1 MLRHLLTIAIRNIL
15 KHFNYSILN
24 ILGLAIG
31 ISSFLFILIYV
42 TDELKYDR
50 FHENHEQIYRM
61 NRLYD
66 SNDINEDAATMSF
79 PFGPAL
85 AADYPDMIKSMV
97 RFFDFQVSEML
108 FENLEDSTNVLKF
121 NEEWFYLAD
130 SNVFQM
136 FTFPLLEGDPATV
149 LNRPNTIVLSES
161 TAKKYFGDTPAIG
174 KSLRMEEQIVFEVS
188 GIMKD
193 LPEQSHFKIDM
204 LASLSSFRA
213 LQRGQFPQTWIWN
226 PCWTYVEL
234 YDNITQEQL
243 EAQLADFHLRQY
255 ADFKDQKITLYMQP
269 LTDIHLQSH
278 HEYEMHPNGKLS
290 YIRILSIIGIFVLIL
305 ACINFMNLATAS
317 SSGRGREI
325 GMKKVAGARKVQL
338 RAQFLGESM
347 IITFLSLLLAAILV
361 EVLLPLF
368 NNFTGKSIETGI
380 IIHPESLAIGLLL
393 LLVVGLL
400 SGSYP
405 AFFLS
410 RLDTSHL
417 KGALATGAG
426 KGMARKIL
434 VAVQFLISVALI
446 IGTITAFS
454 QLNFLRKADLGFDRD
469 QVILIP
475 TKFNTAL
482 HFDRLAEELKKHN
495 QVISVTG
502 MEDILGANHNTR
514 SVVVEGMFDDQAFW
528 YPAFLV
534 RYDFIETFNIQVVQG
549 RSFSRDFPSDT
560 SEAIMINE
568 SMVNH
573 LGWTNEEAIGKA
585 VRMDGNERVIGVFSD
600 FNALSLHKPADN
612 FILDMLEN
620 PFGAAALTRY
630 MAVKVN
636 TDNYTEV
643 LAYIQNI
650 WEEVAPTR
658 PFEYT
663 FLDEELNALYKDE
676 SSFSKLSII
685 LTILAIV
692 IACLGII
699 GLTSFMVERKT
710 KEISIRRVHGA
721 TVAHVNT
728 LLSREFLWLI
738 LIANLISWP
747 LAYLV
752 ILRWLENFSKHIDM
766 QWYLFLVSGL
776 VTIFITV
783 MITSIHAYRASSMNP
798 ADTLKYE

>member
-1 MLRHLLTIAIRNIL
+1 MLRHLLTIATRNIL

-24 ILGLAIG
+24 IVGLAVG

-42 TDELKYDR
+42 SDELKYDR
-50 FHENHEQIYRM
+50 FHENHKQIYRL

-66 SNDINEDAATMSF
+66 SNDIHEDAATMSF

-85 AADYPDMIKSMV
+85 AEDYPDMIKSMV

-108 FENLEDSTNVLKF
+108 FEYREDSTKVLQF
-121 NEEWFYLAD
+121 NEEWFYMAD

-136 FTFPLLEGDPATV
+136 FTFPLLEGDPATA
-149 LNRPNTIVLSES
+149 LDEPNTIVLSES
-161 TAKKYFGDTPAIG
+161 TARKYFGNALALG
-174 KSLRMEEQIVFEVS
+174 KILRMEEQIEFEVT
-188 GIMKD
+188 GVMKD
-193 LPEQSHFKIDM
+193 LPNQSHFKIDM
-204 LASLSSFRA
+204 LASLSTFRA
-213 LQRGQFPQTWIWN
+213 MQRGQFPQTWIWN
-226 PCWTYVEL
+226 PCWTYVQLHE
-234 YDNITQEQL
+234 NITQEQL
-243 EAQLADFHLRQY
+243 EAQLPDFHQRQY
-255 ADFKDQKITLYMQP
+255 ADFKDQKIKLYLQP
-269 LTDIHLQSH
+269 LADIHLNSH
-278 HEYEMHPNGKLS
+278 HEYEMHPNGNLS
-290 YIRILSIIGIFVLIL
+290 YIRILATIGLFVLIL

-325 GMKKVAGARKVQL
+325 GMKKVAGARKRQL
-338 RAQFLGESM
+338 RMQFLGESL
-347 IITFLSLLLAAILV
+347 IITFFALLFSAILV
-361 EVLLPLF
+361 ELLLPAF
-368 NNFTGKSIETGI
+368 NNFTGKSIDPGI
-380 IIHPESLAIGLLL
+380 VIHPVSLVVGLVL
-393 LLVVGLL
+393 LLVVGFL

-417 KGALATGAG
+417 KGTLSPGAG
-426 KGMARKIL
+426 KGLARKLL
-434 VAVQFLISVALI
+434 VVVQFLISVALI
-446 IGTITAFS
+446 IVTITAYL

-469 QVILIP
+469 QVILVP

-482 HFDRLAEELKKHN
+482 HFKRFSDELKKHN
-495 QVISVTG
+495 QILSVTG

-514 SVVVEGMFDDQAFW
+514 SVVVEGMFDDQPFW

-534 RYDFIETFNIQVVQG
+534 RYDFIETFNIPVVEG
-549 RSFSRDFPSDT
+549 RAFSRDFPSDT

-568 SMVNH
+568 SMVKH

-585 VRMDGNERVIGVFSD
+585 IRMDGNERVIGVFAD
-600 FNALSLHKPADN
+600 FNALSLHKPAEN

-636 TDNYTEV
+636 TNNYSEV
-643 LAYIQNI
+643 LDYMQTV
-650 WEEVAPTR
+650 WEDIAPTR

-663 FLDEELNALYKDE
+663 FLDEELKALYKDE

-710 KEISIRRVHGA
+710 KEISVRRVHGA
-721 TVAHVNT
+721 TIANVNT

-747 LAYLV
+747 LAYMV
-752 ILRWLENFSKHIDM
+752 IRSWLENFSKHIDM
-766 QWYLFLVSGL
+766 QWYLFLVSAM
-776 VTIFITV
+776 VTVVITV
-783 MITSIHAYRASSMNP
+783 SITSIHAYRASRMNP

>member
-42 TDELKYDR
+42 SDELKYDR
-50 FHENHEQIYRM
+50 FHENHENIYRM

-79 PFGPAL
+79 PFGSAL
-85 AADYPDMIKSMV
+85 AADYPDMVKSMV

-161 TAKKYFGDTPAIG
+161 TAKKYFGNTPAIG
-174 KSLRMEEQIVFEVS
+174 KSLRMEEQIIFEVT

-193 LPEQSHFKIDM
+193 LPEQSHFNIDM

-243 EAQLADFHLRQY
+243 EAQLPDFHLRQY

-325 GMKKVAGARKVQL
+325 GMKKVAGARRAQL
-338 RAQFLGESM
+338 RTQFLGESM
-347 IITFLSLLLAAILV
+347 IITFLALLLAAIMV

-368 NNFTGKSIETGI
+368 NNFTGKSIDTGI
-380 IIHPESLAIGLLL
+380 VIHPGSLAIGLLL

-434 VAVQFLISVALI
+434 VVVQFLISVALI
-446 IGTITAFS
+446 IGTISAFS

-469 QVILIP
+469 QVILLP

-482 HFDRLAEELKKHN
+482 HFDRLSEELKKHN
-495 QVISVTG
+495 QVVSVTG

-534 RYDFIETFNIQVVQG
+534 RYDFIETFNIQVVEG
-549 RSFSRDFPSDT
+549 RAFSRDFPSDT

-636 TDNYTEV
+636 TDNYKEV

-658 PFEYT
+658 PFEYS

-710 KEISIRRVHGA
+710 KEISVRRVHGA

-747 LAYLV
+747 LAYMV
-752 ILRWLENFSKHIDM
+752 IKRWLENFSKHIDM
-766 QWYLFLVSGL
+766 QWYLFVVSAL
-776 VTIFITV
+776 VTVLITIL
-783 MITSIHAYRASSMNP
+783 ITSIHAYRASRMNP

>member
-1 MLRHLLTIAIRNIL
+1 MLRHLVIIAIRNIL

-24 ILGLAIG
+24 IIGLAIG

-50 FHENHEQIYRM
+50 FHENHNQIYRM

-66 SNDINEDAATMSF
+66 SNDIHEDAATVSF

-85 AADYPDMIKSMV
+85 AADYPDMVKSVV
-97 RFFDFQVSEML
+97 RFFDFQISEIL
-108 FENLEDSTNVLKF
+108 FEYEQDSVNVLKF

-149 LNRPNTIVLSES
+149 LNQPNSVVISES
-161 TAKKYFGDTPAIG
+161 TAKKYFGDEPAIG
-174 KSLRMEEQIVFEVS
+174 KVLRVEEQVEVEVT
-188 GIMKD
+188 GVMKD
-193 LPEQSHFKIDM
+193 LPAQSHFKIDILGSM
-204 LASLSSFRA
+204 STYREMR
-213 LQRGQFPQTWIWN
+213 RGQMPQTWIWN

-234 YDNITQEQL
+234 YENVTAEQL
-243 EAQLADFHLRQY
+243 EASLPDFYLNQY
-255 ADFKDQKITLYMQP
+255 ADFQDQKITLYLQP
-269 LTDIHLQSH
+269 IADIHLRSH
-278 HEYEMHPNGKLS
+278 HEYEMHPNGKIS
-290 YIRILSIIGIFVLIL
+290 YIKILSLIGIFVLIL

-325 GMKKVAGARKVQL
+325 GMKKVAGARKGQL
-338 RAQFLGESM
+338 RTQFLGESL
-347 IITFLSLLLAAILV
+347 ILTFFALLLSAILV
-361 EVLLPLF
+361 EILLPLF
-368 NNFTGKSIETGI
+368 NNFTGKTVDTGI
-380 IIHPESLAIGLLL
+380 VIQPASLVIGLLL
-393 LLVVGLL
+393 LVTVGLL

-410 RLDTSHL
+410 SLNTSHL
-417 KGALATGAG
+417 KGTLSSGAG
-426 KGMARKIL
+426 KGGARKFL
-434 VAVQFLISVALI
+434 VVIQFLISVALI
-446 IGTITAFS
+446 IGTITAYA
-454 QLNFLRKADLGFDRD
+454 QLNFLKKADLGFDRD
-469 QVILIP
+469 RVILLP
-475 TKFNTAL
+475 TKFSTAL
-482 HFDRLAEELKKHN
+482 HFEEFAEELKKHS
-495 QVISVTG
+495 QVLSVTG

-514 SVVVEGMFDDQAFW
+514 SFVIEGMFDDQPFW

-534 RYDFIETFNIQVVQG
+534 RYDFIETFNIPVVEG

-568 SMVNH
+568 SMVKH
-573 LGWTNEEAIGKA
+573 LGWTDEEAIGKA
-585 VRMDGNERVIGVFSD
+585 IRSDGNERVIGVFGD
-600 FNALSLHKPADN
+600 FNALSLHKPAGN

-620 PFGAAALTRY
+620 PAGAAALTRY
-630 MAVKVN
+630 MAIKVN
-636 TDNYTEV
+636 TDDYTEV
-643 LAYIQNI
+643 LGYIHRI
-650 WEEVAPTR
+650 WDEIAPTR
-658 PFEYT
+658 PFEYS

-676 SSFSKLSII
+676 NSFSKLSIV
-685 LTILAIV
+685 LTILAII

-721 TVAHVNT
+721 TIANVNT

-747 LAYLV
+747 LAYVV
-752 ILRWLENFSKHIDM
+752 IKRWLENFSRHIDI
-766 QWYLFLVSGL
+766 QWYLFLVSAL
-776 VTIFITV
+776 VTVFITV
-783 MITSIHAYRASSMNP
+783 MITSVHAYRASRMNP

>member
-50 FHENHEQIYRM
+50 FHENHENIYRM

-85 AADYPDMIKSMV
+85 AADYPDMVKSMV

-108 FENLEDSTNVLKF
+108 FENLEDTTNVLKF

-269 LTDIHLQSH
+269 LADIHLQSH

-290 YIRILSIIGIFVLIL
+290 YIKILSIIGIFVLIL

-317 SSGRGREI
+317 SSGRGKEI
-325 GMKKVAGARKVQL
+325 GMKKVAGARRAQL
-338 RAQFLGESM
+338 RTQFLGESM
-347 IITFLSLLLAAILV
+347 IITFLALLLAAIMV

-368 NNFTGKSIETGI
+368 NNFTGKSIDTGI
-380 IIHPESLAIGLLL
+380 VIHPGSLAIGLLL

-426 KGMARKIL
+426 KGMARKVL
-434 VAVQFLISVALI
+434 VVVQFLISVALI
-446 IGTITAFS
+446 IGTISAFS

-469 QVILIP
+469 QVILLP

-482 HFDRLAEELKKHN
+482 HFERLSEELKKHN

-650 WEEVAPTR
+650 WEEIAPTR
-658 PFEYT
+658 PFEYS

-676 SSFSKLSII
+676 SSFSNLSII

-710 KEISIRRVHGA
+710 KEISVRRVHGA

-747 LAYLV
+747 LAYMV
-752 ILRWLENFSKHIDM
+752 IKKWLENFSKHIDM
-766 QWYLFLVSGL
+766 QWYLFLVSAL
-776 VTIFITV
+776 VTIFITI
-783 MITSIHAYRASSMNP
+783 MITSIHAYRASRMNP
-798 ADTLKYE
+798 ADTLKCE

>member
-50 FHENHEQIYRM
+50 FHENHENIYRM

-85 AADYPDMIKSMV
+85 ADDYPDMVKSMV

-108 FENLEDSTNVLKF
+108 FENLEDTTNVLKF

-243 EAQLADFHLRQY
+243 EAQLPDFHLRQY

-269 LTDIHLQSH
+269 LADIHLQSH

-290 YIRILSIIGIFVLIL
+290 YIKILSIIGIFVLIL

-317 SSGRGREI
+317 SSGRGKEI
-325 GMKKVAGARKVQL
+325 GMKKVAGARRAQL
-338 RAQFLGESM
+338 RTQFLGESM
-347 IITFLSLLLAAILV
+347 IITFLALLLAAIMV

-368 NNFTGKSIETGI
+368 NNFTGKSIDTGI
-380 IIHPESLAIGLLL
+380 VIHPGSLAIGLLL

-434 VAVQFLISVALI
+434 VVVQFLISVALI
-446 IGTITAFS
+446 IGTISAFS

-469 QVILIP
+469 QVILLP

-482 HFDRLAEELKKHN
+482 HFERLSEELKKHN
-495 QVISVTG
+495 QVISVSG

-568 SMVNH
+568 SMVKH

-650 WEEVAPTR
+650 WEEIAPTR
-658 PFEYT
+658 PFEYS

-676 SSFSKLSII
+676 SSFSNLSII

-747 LAYLV
+747 LAYMV
-752 ILRWLENFSKHIDM
+752 IKKWLENFSKHIDM
-766 QWYLFLVSGL
+766 QWYLFLVSAL
-776 VTIFITV
+776 VTIFITI
-783 MITSIHAYRASSMNP
+783 MITSIHAYRASRMNP
-798 ADTLKYE
+798 ADTLKCE

>member
-434 VAVQFLISVALI
+434 VVVQFLISVALI

>member
-42 TDELKYDR
+42 TDELSYDR

-66 SNDINEDAATMSF
+66 SNDIHEDAATVSF

-85 AADYPDMIKSMV
+85 AKDYPDMIKSVV
-97 RFFDFQVSEML
+97 RLFDFQVSEML

-121 NEEWFYLAD
+121 NEEWFYMAD

-136 FTFPLLEGDPATV
+136 FTFPLLEGDPASV
-149 LNRPNTIVLSES
+149 LDRPFTIVLSET
-161 TAKKYFGDTPAIG
+161 TAKKYFGEESAVG
-174 KSLRMEEQIVFEVS
+174 KTLRMEEQLVFEVT

-193 LPEQSHFKIDM
+193 LPEQSHFNIDM
-204 LASLSSFRA
+204 LASLSSFRTM
-213 LQRGQFPQTWIWN
+213 QRGQFPQTWIWN
-226 PCWTYVEL
+226 PCWTYVQL
-234 YDNITQEQL
+234 HDNVTPDQL
-243 EAQLADFHLRQY
+243 EVQLPDFHLRQY
-255 ADFKDQKITLYMQP
+255 ADFKDQEITLYMQS
-269 LTDIHLQSH
+269 LSDIHLQSH

-290 YIRILSIIGIFVLIL
+290 YIKILSMIGIFVLIL

-325 GMKKVAGARKVQL
+325 GMKKVAGARRIQL
-338 RAQFLGESM
+338 RVQFLGESL
-347 IITFLSLLLAAILV
+347 IITFFALLLSAIFV
-361 EVLLPLF
+361 ELLLPAF
-368 NNFTGKSIETGI
+368 NNFTGKTIDAGI
-380 IIHPESLAIGLLL
+380 AIHPISLAIGFAL

-417 KGALATGAG
+417 KGTLSTGAG
-426 KGMARKIL
+426 KGLARKIL
-434 VAVQFLISVALI
+434 VVVQFLISVALI
-446 IGTITAFS
+446 IGTISAYS
-454 QLNFLRKADLGFDRD
+454 QLNYLRHADLGFDRD

-482 HFDRLAEELKKHN
+482 HFDRLSEELKKHN
-495 QVISVTG
+495 QVVSVTG
-502 MEDILGANHNTR
+502 MEDVLGANHNTR
-514 SVVVEGMFDDQAFW
+514 SVVVEGMFDDQPFW

-534 RYDFIETFNIQVVQG
+534 RYDFIETFDIQVVEG
-549 RSFSRDFPSDT
+549 RAFSRDFPSDT

-568 SMVNH
+568 SMARH

-585 VRMDGNERVIGVFSD
+585 IRMDGNERVIGVFSD
-600 FNALSLHKPADN
+600 FNALSLHKPAEN
-612 FILDMLEN
+612 FILDMVQDAR
-620 PFGAAALTRY
+620 GAAGMTRY

-636 TDNYTEV
+636 TDSYKEV
-643 LAYIQNI
+643 LGYIQKV
-650 WEEVAPTR
+650 WEEIAPTR
-658 PFEYT
+658 PFEYA
-663 FLDEELNALYKDE
+663 FLDEELNALYTDE
-676 SSFSKLSII
+676 SSFSRLSII

-710 KEISIRRVHGA
+710 KEIGVRRVHGA
-721 TVAHVNT
+721 TIANVNT
-728 LLSREFLWLI
+728 LLSREFLWLL

-747 LAYLV
+747 LTY
-752 ILRWLENFSKHIDM
+752 ILINRWLENFSKHIDM
-766 QWYLFLVSGL
+766 QWYLFLVSAL

-783 MITSIHAYRASSMNP
+783 IITSIHAYRASSMNP

>member
-31 ISSFLFILIYV
+31 ISSFLFILIFV
-42 TDELKYDR
+42 SDELKYDR

-85 AADYPDMIKSMV
+85 AADYPDMVKSMV

-108 FENLEDSTNVLKF
+108 FENLEDTTNVLKF

-149 LNRPNTIVLSES
+149 LNRPNTIVLTES
-161 TAKKYFGDTPAIG
+161 TAKKYFGDEPAIG
-174 KSLRMEEQIVFEVS
+174 KSIRMEEQIVFEVS

-193 LPEQSHFKIDM
+193 LPEQSHFNIDM
-204 LASLSSFRA
+204 LASLSTFRA
-213 LQRGQFPQTWIWN
+213 MQRGQFPQTWIWN

-234 YDNITQEQL
+234 YDNITQEQV

-338 RAQFLGESM
+338 RTQFLGESM
-347 IITFLSLLLAAILV
+347 IITFLALLLAAILV

-368 NNFTGKSIETGI
+368 NIFTGKSIDPGI

-434 VAVQFLISVALI
+434 VVVQFLISVALI
-446 IGTITAFS
+446 IGTISAFS
-454 QLNFLRKADLGFDRD
+454 QLNYLRKADLGFDRD

-482 HFDRLAEELKKHN
+482 HFERLSEELKKHN
-495 QVISVTG
+495 QVVSVTG

-534 RYDFIETFNIQVVQG
+534 RYDFIETFKIPVVQG
-549 RSFSRDFPSDT
+549 RAFSRDFPSDT

-568 SMVNH
+568 SMVKH

-636 TDNYTEV
+636 TDDYTEV
-643 LAYIQNI
+643 LGYMQGL

-676 SSFSKLSII
+676 SSFSNLSII

-710 KEISIRRVHGA
+710 KEISVRRIHGA

-747 LAYLV
+747 LAYIV
-752 ILRWLENFSKHIDM
+752 IKNWLENFSKHIDM
-766 QWYLFLVSGL
+766 QWYLFLVSAL
-776 VTIFITV
+776 VTIFITI
-783 MITSIHAYRASSMNP
+783 MITSIHAYRASRMNP

>member
-15 KHFNYSILN
+15 KHFNYSLLN

-42 TDELKYDR
+42 SDELKYDR
-50 FHENHEQIYRM
+50 FHENHDRIYRM
-61 NRLYD
+61 NRLYN
-66 SNDINEDAATMSF
+66 SNDINEDAATVSF

-108 FENLEDSTNVLKF
+108 IEYEKDSVNVLKF

-136 FTFPLLEGDPATV
+136 FTFPLLEGDPNTV
-149 LNRPNTIVLSES
+149 LDRPHCVVLSES
-161 TAKKYFGDTPAIG
+161 CARKYFGDEPAIG
-174 KSLRMEEQIVFEVS
+174 KILRIEEQIEVEVT
-188 GIMKD
+188 GVMED
-193 LPEQSHFKIDM
+193 LPSQSHFNIDILGSM
-204 LASLSSFRA
+204 STFRV
-213 LQRGQFPQTWIWN
+213 LQRGQIPQTWIWN

-234 YDNITQEQL
+234 YENITKEQV
-243 EAQLADFHLRQY
+243 EARMPNFYLNQY
-255 ADFKDQKITLYMQP
+255 ADFQDQDITLYLQA
-269 LTDIHLQSH
+269 LTDIHLKSH

-290 YIRILSIIGIFVLIL
+290 YIKILGIIGICVLLL

-317 SSGRGREI
+317 SSGRGKEI
-325 GMKKVAGARKVQL
+325 GMKKVAGARRRQL
-338 RAQFLGESM
+338 RAQFLGESL
-347 IITFLSLLLAAILV
+347 IITFFAILLSAILV
-361 EVLLPLF
+361 ELLLPVF
-368 NNFTGKSIETGI
+368 NNFTGKSIDTGI
-380 IIHPESLAIGLLL
+380 VIHPISLAVGLILLL
-393 LLVVGLL
+393 IVGLL

-417 KGALATGAG
+417 KGALSTGVG
-426 KGMARKIL
+426 KGLARKVL
-434 VAVQFLISVALI
+434 VVVQFLISVALI

-454 QLNFLRKADLGFDRD
+454 QLNYLRKADLGFDRD
-469 QVILIP
+469 QVILLP

-482 HFDRLAEELKKHN
+482 HFDRFAEELKKHN
-495 QVISVTG
+495 QIVSVTG

-534 RYDFIETFNIQVVQG
+534 RYDFIETFNIPVVEG
-549 RSFSRDFPSDT
+549 RAFSRDFPSDT

-568 SMVNH
+568 SMVKH
-573 LGWTNEEAIGKA
+573 LGWTNEDAIGKA

-600 FNALSLHKPADN
+600 FNALSLHKPAGN
-612 FILDMLEN
+612 FVLDMLEN
-620 PFGAAALTRY
+620 PRGAAALTRY
-630 MAVKVN
+630 MAIKVN
-636 TDNYTEV
+636 TNNYGDV
-643 LAYIQNI
+643 LDYIQGA
-650 WEEVAPTR
+650 WEEIAPTR
-658 PFEYT
+658 PFEYS
-663 FLDEELNALYKDE
+663 FLDEELNSLYKDE
-676 SSFSKLSII
+676 SSFSRLSII

-710 KEISIRRVHGA
+710 KEICVRRVHGA
-721 TVAHVNT
+721 TIANVNN
-728 LLSREFLWLI
+728 LLSREFLLLI
-738 LIANLISWP
+738 LIANMISWP
-747 LAYLV
+747 LAYMV
-752 ILRWLENFSKHIDM
+752 IKRWLDNFSKHIDM
-766 QWYLFLVSGL
+766 QWYLFVVSAL
-776 VTIFITV
+776 VTIIITII
-783 MITSIHAYRASSMNP
+783 ITSIHAFRASRMNP

>member
-1 MLRHLLTIAIRNIL
+1 MLRHLLTIATRNLL
-15 KHFNYSILN
+15 KHFNYSLLN
-24 ILGLAIG
+24 IIGLAIG

-42 TDELKYDR
+42 SDELKYDR
-50 FHENHEQIYRM
+50 FHENHKQIYRM

-66 SNDINEDAATMSF
+66 SNDIHEDAATVSF

-85 AADYPDMIKSMV
+85 AEDYPDMVKSVV

-108 FENLEDSTNVLKF
+108 FENLTDSTDVKKF

-130 SNVFQM
+130 STVFQM
-136 FTFPLLEGDPATV
+136 FTFPLLEGDPASA
-149 LNRPNTIVLSES
+149 LDRPNCIVLTES
-161 TAKKYFGDTPAIG
+161 TAKKYFGDEPAIG
-174 KSLRMEEQIVFEVS
+174 KTLRMEEQIVFEVT
-188 GIMKD
+188 GIMED

-204 LASLSSFRA
+204 LGSLSTFRA

-226 PCWTYVEL
+226 PCWTYVQL
-234 YDNITQEQL
+234 QDNITKEQL
-243 EAQLADFHLRQY
+243 EARLPDFHLRQY
-255 ADFKDQKITLYMQP
+255 ADFKDQKITLYMQA

-290 YIRILSIIGIFVLIL
+290 YIRILSLIGVFVLIL

-325 GMKKVAGARKVQL
+325 GMKKVAGARRRQL
-338 RAQFLGESM
+338 RLQFLGESL
-347 IITFLSLLLAAILV
+347 IITLFAILLSAILIELLLPA
-361 EVLLPLF
+361 F
-368 NNFTGKSIETGI
+368 NNFTGKSIDPGI
-380 IIHPESLAIGLLL
+380 VINPLSLAVGLVL

-417 KGALATGAG
+417 KGTLSIGAG
-426 KGMARKIL
+426 KGLARKVL
-434 VAVQFLISVALI
+434 VVVQFLISVALI

-454 QLNFLRKADLGFDRD
+454 QLNYLRKADLGFDRD

-482 HFDRLAEELKKHN
+482 HFDRFSEELKKHN
-495 QVISVTG
+495 QVVSVTG

-514 SVVVEGMFDDQAFW
+514 SVVVEGMFEDQAFW

-534 RYDFIETFNIQVVQG
+534 RYDFIETFKIPVVEG
-549 RSFSRDFPSDT
+549 RAFSRDFPSDT

-568 SMVNH
+568 SMVRH

-585 VRMDGNERVIGVFSD
+585 IRMDGNERVIGVFAD
-600 FNALSLHKPADN
+600 FNALSLHKPAGN

-636 TDNYTEV
+636 TDDYNEV
-643 LAYIQNI
+643 LDYIQI
-650 WEEVAPTR
+650 VWDDISPTR
-658 PFEYT
+658 PFEYS

-676 SSFSKLSII
+676 NSFSKLSII

-692 IACLGII
+692 IACLGLI

-710 KEISIRRVHGA
+710 KEISVRRVHGA
-721 TVAHVNT
+721 TVSNVNT
-728 LLSREFLWLI
+728 LLSKEFLWLI
-738 LIANLISWP
+738 MIANLISWP
-747 LAYLV
+747 LAWFG
-752 ILRWLENFSKHIDM
+752 INSWLENFSSHINV
-766 QWYLFLVSGL
+766 QWYLFAVSAT
-776 VTIFITV
+776 VTV
-783 MITSIHAYRASSMNP
+783 MITLIITSIHAFRASRMNP